1 MRKKV
6 VLLTGC
12 NGQLGEQL
20 IVSLLSENFKI
31 YGIDIDEPMVKHK
44 SHDFIYKCVDITS
57 ESEVGN
63 LVTEINEES
72 GRVDVVI
79 NNAAIGTFEHFQ
91 LRSKKDFMR
100 VMEVNVFGAFNIIK
114 NTINLFDTKDHPGN
128 IINIGSIY
136 GLVSSDPNI
145 YEDLNRMNSEVYS
158 ASKAGVIQLTK
169 YFAVHLAKL
178 GICVNAIS
186 PGGIYNQHP
195 EKFLASYSQKTP
207 MGRMA
212 SVEEVS
218 SAVMIF
224 CKNNNRYLTGQN
236 LTIDGGFTAW

>member
-44 SHDFIYKCVDITS
+44 SHDFVYKCVDIAS
-57 ESEVGN
+57 ESEVCN

-224 CKNNNRYLTGQN
+224 CKNKNRYLTGQN